1 METKILSKIKYI
13 VVTQEDIDS
22 ASDSHT
28 SCPIATSIYRTDEI
42 EVSVA
47 DVNIIAVSDLENVRS
62 AIRPGKSVPHIK
74 CTQKMKNFI
83 KAYDTGNMEF
93 VKPTT
98 FTVYGR

>member
-1 METKILSKIKYI
+1 MDTTTLRQIKYI
-13 VVTQEDIDS
+13 VVTQEDIDN
-22 ASDSHT
+22 ASESHT

-42 EVSVA
+42 VVSVA
-47 DVNIIAVSDLENVRS
+47 DVNIIAVADLENVRS
-62 AIRPGKSVPHIK
+62 AMRPGKSVPHIK

-83 KAYDTGNMEF
+83 RAYDTDNMEF